1 MTYQGFIKK
10 SRTYDLA
17 ALIAVLTAVQVFV
30 PQLRIPEAYIPIV
43 GMIVSGM
50 IAYLRHLTTGPVGDK

>member
-17 ALIAVLTAVQVFV
+17 AIILLLGAVQAYV
-30 PQLRIPEAYIPIV
+30 PDLGLSQVHTGIMNMAIAAAV
-43 GMIVSGM
+43 
-50 IAYLRHLTTGPVGDK
+50 AYLRHITTGPVGDK

>member
-17 ALIAVLTAVQVFV
+17 ALIAILTAIQAFV
-30 PQLRIPEAYIPIV
+30 PQLRIPDAYIPIA
-43 GMIVSGM
+43 GMIVSGL
-50 IAYLRHLTTGPVGDK
+50 IAYLRHITTGPVGEK

>member
-17 ALIAVLTAVQVFV
+17 AIIVVLAATQAFI
-30 PQLRIPEAYIPIV
+30 PQLKIPDAYIPFV
-43 GMIVSGM
+43 GMAVSGL
-50 IAYLRHLTTGPVGDK
+50 IAYLRHITTGAVGDK

>member
-17 ALIAVLTAVQVFV
+17 ALIVILSATQVFI
-30 PQLRIPEAYIPIV
+30 PELKIPEAYIPLV
-43 GMIVSGM
+43 GMAVSGL
-50 IAYLRHLTTGPVGDK
+50 IAYLRHITTGPVGEK

>member
-17 ALIAVLTAVQVFV
+17 AVIAVLMATQVFI
-30 PQLRIPEAYIPIV
+30 PQLKIPDTYIPFV
-43 GMIVSGM
+43 GMAVSGA
-50 IAYLRHLTTGPVGDK
+50 IAYMRHITSGAVGDK